1 LSQPLPSLDH
11 GILRTEGLTRRFG
24 ELLAVNNLTFEVK
37 AKEIFGLVGPN
48 GAGKSTLIRMLTT
61 LMPPTSGKAWVCG
74 FEVSSQPSEVRR
86 SIGYVPQLVSADG
99 DLTARE
105 NLRLYATL
113 YDVPRAEREERIEKS
128 LEYMDLADVGDKLV
142 REFSGGMIRRLEI
155 GQSLLHRP
163 RIVFLDEP
171 TVGLDPIA
179 RTSVWKHIKGLQEG
193 DGTTVVLTT
202 HLMEEAETLCS
213 RVGIMHRGVMAALG
227 SVPEL
232 KAATGNP
239 NSTLDEVFIHFAGD
253 TIEAAGQMKE
263 TSRTRRTARR
273 FG

>member
-1 LSQPLPSLDH
+1 MN
-11 GILRTEGLTRRFG
+11 GILQTENLTRRFG
-24 ELLAVNNLTFEVK
+24 EVEAVKDLSFAVEER
-37 AKEIFGLVGPN
+37 EIFGLVGPN

-61 LMPPTSGKAWVCG
+61 LLPPSSGKAWVCG
-74 FEVSSQPSEVRR
+74 FEVSSQPAQVRH

-105 NLRLYATL
+105 NLNLYCKL
-113 YDVPRAEREERIEKS
+113 YDVPRAERGERIQRA

-163 RIVFLDEP
+163 KLVFLDEP

-179 RTSVWKHIKGLQEG
+179 RASVWKHIVGLRDG
-193 DGTTVVLTT
+193 YGTTIFLTT

-213 RVGIMHRGVMAALG
+213 RVGIMHRGVMAAVG
-227 SVPEL
+227 SVAEL
-232 KAATGNP
+232 KAETGDP
-239 NSTLDEVFIHFAGD
+239 TATLDEVFIHFAGD
-253 TIEAAGQMKE
+253 TIEDAGQMKE
-263 TSRTRRTARR
+263 ASRTRRSVKRR
-273 FG
+273 G